1 MPLCVWF
8 SETVK
13 FGHVTFVWNGNRSGQ
28 FSETLEEYVEIP
40 SDQGISFNV
49 KPEMKAMAIAEKACE
64 ALHSGKWDQVSH
76 SPFHKT
82 NIGDIPKCLFCCVI
96 LELFSTE
103 HYGCYIKDIPHQTP

>member
-1 MPLCVWF
+1 
-8 SETVK
+8 VK

-40 SDQGISFNV
+40 SDQGISFNL

-76 SPFHKT
+76 SPFHRT
-82 NIGDIPKCLFCCVI
+82 NIGDIPKCLFRCVI

-103 HYGCYIKDIPHQTP
+103 QYDCYIKDIPHQTP